1 MYAILIKQIANF
13 SKNLILVNYKLN
25 LQIFFLFFVL
35 NYSIRY
41 RNIQNSNFLKNLI
54 FNDLVI

>member
-41 RNIQNSNFLKNLI
+41 RNIQNSNFLKNL
-54 FNDLVI
+54 VI